1 MHYEIKYDKL
11 DSVETE
17 DKAIQDCKD
26 WLGEEQF
33 NKVVDI
39 LRNTEVTGSPS
50 LMRLALSFQGIQGY
64 PAEVMLNRYWVK

>member
-1 MHYEIKYDKL
+1 MHYEIKYDET
-11 DSVETE
+11 DSVETQ

-33 NKVVDI
+33 DKVVNH
-39 LRNTEVTGSPS
+39 LRNTEVTGSRN

-64 PAEVMLNRYWVK
+64 PAEVMLERYWAK